1 MRVLLKRALRP
12 WLILALAAVAAL
24 TPTTATAAAQEQ
36 QAPSP
41 TGTNRIYYGAECNP
55 SQANGSVS
63 MEVTW
68 QHYGNGF
75 RVTRL
80 AFWNGTNHTASF
92 GRAVRLIDNYGNWQD
107 VYMESVAPHSYGTK
121 YVNFTTPSKL
131 VRTKAFEY
139 LGGFT
144 GFCGGSYGAE
154 LVINGL

>member
-1 MRVLLKRALRP
+1 MRALVQRVLRP
-12 WLILALAAVAAL
+12 WLILAVAAVAAL
-24 TPTTATAAAQEQ
+24 TPSTATAAAQEQ
-36 QAPSP
+36 QAPNP

-55 SQANGSVS
+55 AQANGSVS

-68 QHYGNGF
+68 QYYGNGF

-92 GRAVRLIDNYGNWQD
+92 GRAVRLIDNNGTVRDY
-107 VYMESVAPHSYGTK
+107 YMESIPPHSYGTK
-121 YVNFTTPSKL
+121 YVDFTTPNRL
-131 VRTKAFEY
+131 VRAKAFEY
-139 LGGFT
+139 LGGFS

>member
-1 MRVLLKRALRP
+1 MRVPLQRFLRP
-12 WLILALAAVAAL
+12 GMVMAVAAVAAL
-24 TPTTATAAAQEQ
+24 APSTATAAAQEQ
-36 QAPSP
+36 QRPSS
-41 TGTNRIYYGAECNP
+41 TGTNRIYYGAECSP
-55 SQANGSVS
+55 AQANGSVS

-68 QHYGNGF
+68 QYYGNGF

-92 GRAVRLIDNYGNWQD
+92 GRAVRLIDNNGAWQD
-107 VYMESVAPHSYGTK
+107 VYMEAVPPHSYGTK

-139 LGGFT
+139 IGGFS